1 MTLWGHLD
9 HFEHSLGS
17 TLDILGQF
25 SPISDQFPTLELWFW
40 GHFWGNL
47 RHFESPGGL
56 FGVTSKPPR
65 PKTVHF
71 GAKKWRFWLIFN
83 HLCHIWE
90 RFEIWVQFR
99 TFWVN

>member
-25 SPISDQFPTLELWFW
+25 SPISDQFPTLELRFW

-47 RHFESPGGL
+47 RQFEAL
-56 FGVTSKPPR
+56 
-65 PKTVHF
+65 
-71 GAKKWRFWLIFN
+71 
-83 HLCHIWE
+83 
-90 RFEIWVQFR
+90 
-99 TFWVN
+99 